1 MEVESWKEARELKRK
16 EEEFRRTERK
26 RKFTTNMGWNREDT
40 SRARITS
47 VDTSEN
53 ETYSLDNTL
62 GVGDVLYPG
71 VTMEGEGVVPGIDL
85 MIHERSQAT
94 NRMMQLLDGTRILEN
109 GFEQGSLTAGVDRIR
124 K

>member
-1 MEVESWKEARELKRK
+1 MESRREAKESKRK
-16 EEEFRRTERK
+16 EEELRRTERK
-26 RKFTTNMGWNREDT
+26 RKFTTNMGWNREET
-40 SRARITS
+40 NRARITS
-47 VDTSEN
+47 VDTS

-94 NRMMQLLDGTRILEN
+94 NRMMQILDDTRILEN
-109 GFEQGSLTAGVDRIR
+109 GLEQGSLTAGVDWIG